1 MKLLPFDYAIRNL
14 ARSPKRLALVVAG
27 SALVSFLILGAV
39 AFARGMERAFAATG
53 LETNALILGAGSEES
68 VERSEIS
75 PATGA
80 ALAADVDGLAMVAGE
95 PAVSSEIHLALPA
108 APPESAGDPSAPP
121 VLVRGF
127 DTMAF
132 IVHPQVRLS
141 EGRWPAR
148 SADEIAAAPQAL
160 AKVPGAALGSTVFIA
175 GEPFTVVGL
184 FEAPGT
190 AMHGEFWMRVDR
202 LAVLTQ
208 RTTHSCVIA
217 ALGDADF
224 DDVDAFTAMRL
235 DLETIAM
242 RESDYYAKVT
252 DFFAP
257 IRALVLIT
265 ALFISLGGVLGGVHA
280 MYSAFASRVRE
291 AATLQAIGFPRVA
304 IAVSLIIESTV
315 ACVTGALIACAA
327 ALLTLDGLAI
337 QFSMGS
343 FGLSVDSAAVLA
355 GLSAGTLL
363 GLFGALPAIV
373 RCLSTPIPSA
383 LRS

>member
-39 AFARGMERAFAATG
+39 AFARGMEGAFAATG
-53 LETNALILGAGSEES
+53 LETNALVLGAGSEES

-95 PAVSSEIHLALPA
+95 PAVSSEIHLALPV
-108 APPESAGDPSAPP
+108 APPERAGDPSAPP

-127 DTMAF
+127 DNMAF
-132 IVHPQVRLS
+132 IVHPQVRLV

-148 SADEIAAAPQAL
+148 GADEIAAAPQAL
-160 AKVPGAALGSTVFIA
+160 AKVPGAALGATVFVA
-175 GEPFTVVGL
+175 GEPFTIVGL

-190 AMHGEFWMRVDR
+190 AMHGEFWMRIDR

-217 ALGDADF
+217 ALGEADF
-224 DDVDAFTAMRL
+224 DDVDVFTTMRL

-242 RESDYYAKVT
+242 RESE
-252 DFFAP
+252 FFAP
-257 IRALVLIT
+257 IRALVLVT
-265 ALFISLGGVLGGVHA
+265 ALFISVGGVLGGVHA

-291 AATLQAIGFPRVA
+291 AATLQAIGFPRAA
-304 IAVSLIIESTV
+304 IAVSLVIESTV
-315 ACVTGALIACAA
+315 ACVVGALIACTA
-327 ALLTLDGLAI
+327 ALLLLDGFAI
-337 QFSMGS
+337 RFSMGS

-355 GLSAGTLL
+355 GLAAGTLL
-363 GLFGALPAIV
+363 GLLGALPAIL
-373 RCLSTPIPSA
+373 RCLSTPIPTA

>member
-1 MKLLPFDYAIRNL
+1 MRLLPFDYAIRNL

-53 LETNALILGAGSEES
+53 LATNALVLGAGSEES

-75 PATGA
+75 PTTAT
-80 ALAADVDGLAMVAGE
+80 ALTAEVDGLALVAGE
-95 PAVSSEIHLALPA
+95 PAISAEIHLALPV
-108 APPESAGDPSAPP
+108 APPERADDPAAPP

-127 DTMAF
+127 DNMAF
-132 IVHPQVRLS
+132 VVHPQVRLI
-141 EGRWPAR
+141 EGRWPIR
-148 SADEIAAAPQAL
+148 GADEIAAAPQAL
-160 AKVPGAALGSTVFIA
+160 AKVPGVGLGSTVYVA
-175 GEPFTVVGL
+175 GEAFVIVGL

-217 ALGDADF
+217 ALGEADF
-224 DDVDAFTAMRL
+224 DDVDAFTATRL

-257 IRALVLIT
+257 IRTLVLVT
-265 ALFISLGGVLGGVHA
+265 AILISMGGVLGGIHA

-291 AATLQAIGFPRVA
+291 AATLQAIGFPRAA
-304 IAVSLIIESTV
+304 IAISLVVESTV
-315 ACVTGALIACAA
+315 ACVMGALIACAA
-327 ALLTLDGLAI
+327 ALFALDGLAI
-337 QFSMGS
+337 RFSMGS

-355 GLSAGTLL
+355 GLATGTLL
-363 GLFGALPAIV
+363 GLVGALPAIV
-373 RCLSTPIPSA
+373 RCLSLPIPSA

>member
-1 MKLLPFDYAIRNL
+1 M
-14 ARSPKRLALVVAG
+14 LV
-27 SALVSFLILGAV
+27 
-39 AFARGMERAFAATG
+39 
-53 LETNALILGAGSEES
+53 LGAGSEDS

-75 PATGA
+75 PSTAA
-80 ALAADVDGLAMVAGE
+80 ALAAEIDGLATIAGE
-95 PAVSSEIHLALPA
+95 PAVSSEIHLALPV
-108 APPESAGDPSAPP
+108 APPERAGDPGAPP

-132 IVHPQVRLS
+132 IVHPQVRLV

-148 SADEIAAAPQAL
+148 GADEIAAAPQAL
-160 AKVPGAALGSTVFIA
+160 AKVPDATLGSTVFVA
-175 GEPFTVVGL
+175 GEAFTVVGL

-208 RTTHSCVIA
+208 RTSHSCVIA

-235 DLETIAM
+235 DLETVAM
-242 RESDYYAKVT
+242 RESDYYARVT
-252 DFFAP
+252 EFFAP

-265 ALFISLGGVLGGVHA
+265 ALFISVGGVLGGVHA

-291 AATLQAIGFPRVA
+291 AGTLQAIGFPRLA
-304 IAVSLIIESTV
+304 IALSLVIESTV
-315 ACVTGALIACAA
+315 ACVVGALLACAA
-327 ALLTLDGLAI
+327 ALLALDGLAI
-337 QFSMGS
+337 RFSMGS
-343 FGLSVDSAAVLA
+343 FGLSVDAAAVLA
-355 GLSAGTLL
+355 GLSAGLIL
-363 GLFGALPAIV
+363 GLFGAIPAIL
-373 RCLSTPIPSA
+373 RCLSMPIPSA

>member
-1 MKLLPFDYAIRNL
+1 
-14 ARSPKRLALVVAG
+14 
-27 SALVSFLILGAV
+27 
-39 AFARGMERAFAATG
+39 
-53 LETNALILGAGSEES
+53 
-68 VERSEIS
+68 
-75 PATGA
+75 
-80 ALAADVDGLAMVAGE
+80 
-95 PAVSSEIHLALPA
+95 
-108 APPESAGDPSAPP
+108 
-121 VLVRGF
+121 VRGF

-175 GEPFTVVGL
+175 GEPFTIVGL

-190 AMHGEFWMRVDR
+190 AMHGEFWMRIDR

-224 DDVDAFTAMRL
+224 DDIDAFTAMRL

-242 RESDYYAKVT
+242 RESAYYARVT

-257 IRALVLIT
+257 IRALVLVT

-304 IAVSLIIESTV
+304 IAVSLVIESTV
-315 ACVTGALIACAA
+315 ACVAGALLACAA

-343 FGLSVDSAAVLA
+343 FGLSVDGAAVLA

-363 GLFGALPAIV
+363 GLLGALPAIV

>member
-1 MKLLPFDYAIRNL
+1 MRLLPFDYAIRNL

-53 LETNALILGAGSEES
+53 LATNALVLGAGSEES

-75 PATGA
+75 PTTAT
-80 ALAADVDGLAMVAGE
+80 ALTAEIDGLALVAGE
-95 PAVSSEIHLALPA
+95 PAISAEIHLALPV
-108 APPESAGDPSAPP
+108 APPERADDPAAPP

-127 DTMAF
+127 DNMAF
-132 IVHPQVRLS
+132 VVHPQVRLI
-141 EGRWPAR
+141 EGRWPIR
-148 SADEIAAAPQAL
+148 GADEIAAAPQAL
-160 AKVPGAALGSTVFIA
+160 AKVPGVGLGSTVYVA
-175 GEPFTVVGL
+175 GEAFVIVGL

-217 ALGDADF
+217 ALGEADF
-224 DDVDAFTAMRL
+224 DDVDAFTATRL

-257 IRALVLIT
+257 IRTLVLVT
-265 ALFISLGGVLGGVHA
+265 AILISMGGVLGGIHA

-291 AATLQAIGFPRVA
+291 AATLQAIGFPRAA
-304 IAVSLIIESTV
+304 IAISLVVESTV
-315 ACVTGALIACAA
+315 ACVMGALIACAA
-327 ALLTLDGLAI
+327 ALLALDGLAI
-337 QFSMGS
+337 RFSMGS

-355 GLSAGTLL
+355 GLATGTLL
-363 GLFGALPAIV
+363 GLVGALPAIV
-373 RCLSTPIPSA
+373 RCLSLPIPSA